1 MTFASNKK
9 QILLIPGPAGAVEV
23 LISSPAEPRAI
34 TCIVCHPH
42 PVQGGT
48 MHNKVVYTSGGE
60 AQRVKLSRELSKRDA
75 GQILQKYCS

>member
-1 MTFASNKK
+1 MEFTPNKK
-9 QILLIPGPAGAVEV
+9 QTFLIPGPTGSLEV
-23 LISSPAEPRAI
+23 LSSSPAEPRAI

-60 AQRVKLSRELSKRDA
+60 AQRVKLSLRAMDSVVVASSPR
-75 GQILQKYCS
+75 